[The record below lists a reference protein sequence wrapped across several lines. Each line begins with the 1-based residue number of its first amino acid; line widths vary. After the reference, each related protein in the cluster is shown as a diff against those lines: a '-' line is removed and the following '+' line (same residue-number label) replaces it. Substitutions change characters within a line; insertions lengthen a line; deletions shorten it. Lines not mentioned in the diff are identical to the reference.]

1 MGYNIMKIMTN
12 KEGKSVHVLLT
23 DGLSEIL
30 EVKELNQALKT
41 AEIFNQN
48 KKRYQDA
55 LQNLGH
61 DTKIKY
67 RPPVPNQVKKDQQEQ
82 KRGCYLA

>member
-48 KKRYQDA
+48 TDSGWRYEVRSSPCPA
-55 LQNLGH
+55 N
-61 DTKIKY
+61 
-67 RPPVPNQVKKDQQEQ
+67 VKK
-82 KRGCYLA
+82 